1 MRKTVIT
8 ALALAAAVTMII
20 AFTGCG
26 GPKVPE
32 RLVGQWECAPLAS
45 DEMTDTS
52 FYALTIESDG
62 TFSLYDE
69 GAGNP
74 GISGTMK
81 GDDTGKLG
89 ILELTCN
96 EDDFDPPVC
105 WAKMQTKSR
114 VRYKIMDE
122 NTIRL
127 GYVGIWLTFTK

>member
-1 MRKTVIT
+1 
-8 ALALAAAVTMII
+8 
-20 AFTGCG
+20 
-26 GPKVPE
+26 
-32 RLVGQWECAPLAS
+32 
-45 DEMTDTS
+45 MTDTS

-62 TFSLYDE
+62 TFSLYDQ
-69 GAGNP
+69 ASGNP

-89 ILELTCN
+89 ILELTC
-96 EDDFDPPVC
+96 EEEDFDPPAC

-127 GYVGIWLTFTK
+127 GYVGIWLIFTK

>member
-1 MRKTVIT
+1 MGKIFFT
-8 ALALAAAVTMII
+8 ALALAAAMTLCI

-26 GPKVPE
+26 GSDVPE
-32 RLVGQWECAPLAS
+32 RLVGEWDCAPLAS
-45 DEMTDTS
+45 DQMTDTG
-52 FYALTIESDG
+52 FYALTIEEDG
-62 TFSLYDE
+62 TFSLYDKT
-69 GAGNP
+69 AGTS

-89 ILELTCN
+89 ILELTCD
-96 EDDFDPPVC
+96 EDAFDPPVC

-127 GYVGIWLTFTK
+127 GYVGIWLIFTK